1 MNWLFWHLLPPGMT
15 FIDLIRLVDGW
26 WKWWEK
32 WLVSVLSTHLYLY
45 LSFSLYMY
53 ISVYLS
59 FYVSIFLFIYLS
71 NYLSIYISVFLSSL
85 LVKKKT
91 RPIFHPQNLHFYFF
105 LISNN
110 DLLGLFTW
118 IMLKLSHCFP
128 PQDIGNTGRSFV
140 HFFCTVPAKSQTPWA
155 DC

>member
-15 FIDLIRLVDGW
+15 FIDLIRLVAGW

-85 LVKKKT
+85 LVEKKPDPSFIL
-91 RPIFHPQNLHFYFF
+91 RIC
-105 LISNN
+105 ISISSWYQIMIYL
-110 DLLGLFTW
+110 DYVEIESLFSPHT
-118 IMLKLSHCFP
+118 P
-128 PQDIGNTGRSFV
+128 EDIGNTGRSFV
-140 HFFCTVPAKSQTPWA
+140 HFFCTVPTKSQTPWA